1 MINNYIITKILEF
14 TGTKDNKYALVISA
28 LEGSHVDV
36 ICKYVL
42 SCAKK
47 TCLQEYGCINFAQI
61 LNKMDADF
69 CVARAYDYVAFL
81 QNDHEH
87 IDDIEHLKR

>member
-14 TGTKDNKYALVISA
+14 TGAKDKRYALVISA
-28 LEGSHVDV
+28 LEGMNVEA

-47 TCLQEYGCINFAQI
+47 TCLLEYGCINFAQI

-69 CVARAYDYVAFL
+69 CVDKAYDYVAFL

-87 IDDIEHLKR
+87 LDEIEHLGR